1 MKYSKIIIVCALLIL
16 GASTIFAQNALVSFM
31 DNTSQTRDYL
41 NMEYPG
47 GSYPAGAGT
56 AANRWKLVIYKST
69 DNIINPLVNGLPTGD
84 DVILTNP
91 QDNNNPVI
99 LDVNIAPGPSG
110 KLNLNAVVVH
120 VSIIPTYI
128 YGRIFNS
135 VDVSTAT
142 KYMSFTAPYYV
153 AAGQPV
159 NVNIIPDYGWKTD
172 PVWSLIFPVTDTWT
186 YNLTM
191 TASDNGAYEFTDPQ
205 GGVHTT
211 PATLTDGPGD
221 EANGL
226 LGTYTVTSAPPA
238 GFTWQST
245 TIEVVAGDFTA
256 AKTDYVYNAA
266 KQFVLVP
273 IPDTYTY
280 NLHINGPEGYAVTG
294 PTAELSGTIPYTKT
308 STVVTD
314 LVGNYTVAAPPA
326 GYQWVMN
333 PINVT
338 ADMFQLVTTKNGGM
352 DKVVLGS
359 RTNGAKTHYVY
370 EATITFA
377 LELIPVE
384 DVYHLTVTSSEA
396 GYGILKGGN
405 PTGYSTDYTF
415 SAATADELIGTYS
428 LADPGAGF
436 HWVPAEIEVLATD
449 FTAAKGGKVTYSY
462 TINFVK
468 TQTQNEITDIT
479 NPPAG
484 VTIEELTNPAEY
496 PTNLTNLDPNAA
508 NAICYTINTTGVWN
522 ITVHK
527 PDGWL
532 GNWYCWILVGNNNL
546 IGAEPLPISADQS
559 SYTFIGVDF
568 GTRTSGN
575 IYFNQS
581 GFEMKVEGIACD
593 FYNIVDGGSIPPA
606 FLTPSA
612 NIKMY
617 TITAKGTWNVKA
629 YRPTTYT
636 GQWYCWFYQNNVL
649 TPAANPIAFDASYT
663 FTDVYFGSDFKG
675 TAQVIFDEYDSTLPV
690 ELSGFNA
697 FLTAENNMNIVKIV
711 WTTQTETNMNGFNIY
726 RNDGSDNLAS
736 AIQIAYIPAT
746 NTSTTQNYE
755 YPDNKDLENGHTYYY
770 WLECVETN
778 GESTFNGPYPIYVN
792 GPTPPV
798 LPEYTKMH
806 NAYPNPFRAG
816 SGTTIAVELKKG
828 DSGTVTIYNI
838 LGQVVKTFSLTEGT
852 NNLNW
857 NGRDSKGNLCGNGIY
872 FYKLSTNSLNQ
883 TKKMVIVK

>member
-1 MKYSKIIIVCALLIL
+1 MKKSKEIIVIALFLL
-16 GASTIFAQNALVSFM
+16 VAFTLFAQNAQVKFL
-31 DNTSQTRDYL
+31 DDTNTTWGYL
-41 NMEYPG
+41 NLEYPG
-47 GSYPAGAGT
+47 GSYPTGAGNAT
-56 AANRWKLVIYKST
+56 NRWKMVVYRST
-69 DNIINPLVNGLPTGD
+69 DNIIDPLVNGLPTGD

-91 QDNNNPVI
+91 ADNDNPAI
-99 LDVNIAPGPSG
+99 LNVNIAPGTSG
-110 KLNLNAVVVH
+110 KLNLSAAVVWDGYM
-120 VSIIPTYI
+120 PTYI

-135 VDVSTAT
+135 IDPATAT
-142 KYMSFTAPYYV
+142 KYMTFTAPFHV
-153 AAGQPV
+153 TVGQLFSIP
-159 NVNIIPDYGWKTD
+159 IIPDYGWKTD
-172 PVWSLIFPVTDTWT
+172 PVWSPIFPVTDTWT
-186 YNLTM
+186 YNLAIS
-191 TASDNGAYEFTDPQ
+191 ASDNGAYEFTDPQ

-226 LGTYTVTSAPPA
+226 LGTYTVTSEPPA
-238 GFTWQST
+238 GFTWQSI

-280 NLHINGPEGYAVTG
+280 NLHIQGPEGYAVTG
-294 PTAELSGTIPYTKT
+294 PTAELSGTIPYIAT
-308 STVVTD
+308 STDVND

-333 PINVT
+333 PITVR

-384 DVYHLTVTSSEA
+384 DVYHLTVTSSEP

-405 PTGYSTDYTF
+405 TTGYSTDYTF

-468 TQTQNEITDIT
+468 TQNEITDIT
-479 NPPAG
+479 NPPDD

-527 PDGWL
+527 PTGWL

-546 IGAEPLPISADQS
+546 IGAEPLPIPADQS
-559 SYTFIGVDF
+559 SYTFMGVDF

-593 FYNIVDGGSIPPA
+593 FYNIVDGGSLPPA
-606 FLTPSA
+606 FLTPSS

-778 GESTFNGPYPIYVN
+778 GESTFNGPRSAYYVN

>member
-142 KYMSFTAPYYV
+142 KYMTFTAPYYV

-159 NVNIIPDYGWKTD
+159 NVDIIPNYGWKTD
-172 PVWSLIFPVTDTWT
+172 PVWSPIFPVTDTWT
-186 YNLTM
+186 YNLTI

-205 GGVHTT
+205 SGVHTT

-221 EANGL
+221 EANSL

-238 GFTWQST
+238 GFQWQFT
-245 TIEVVAGDFTA
+245 TIEVVAGDFIA
-256 AKTDYVYNAA
+256 GKTDYVYNAA

-280 NLHINGPEGYAVTG
+280 NLHIAGPEGYVVTG
-294 PTAELSGTIPYTKT
+294 PTAELSGTIPYTET
-308 STVVTD
+308 ASEVSALIGD
-314 LVGNYTVAAPPA
+314 YTVAAPPV
-326 GYQWVMN
+326 GYQWVVN
-333 PINVT
+333 PIAVT
-338 ADMFQLVTTKNGGM
+338 PDMFSQVTKKNGGM

-359 RTNGAKTHYVY
+359 RNNGAKTNYVY
-370 EATITFA
+370 EATITFV
-377 LELIPVE
+377 LEELPPQNYTVE
-384 DVYHLTVTSSEA
+384 ITSDPAGAAIYVDGEPSGFTTPHTFTLAAGTDATYTVQMENYTWTPSNFVVTDIAANMSCNFVGTFTFTEGDVVTPPDVPTGATITIQLT
-396 GYGILKGGN
+396 GGN
-405 PTGYSTDYTF
+405 GIIIPGIPTPAINPSWIPGYIQFLT
-415 SAATADELIGTYS
+415 LLGTG
-428 LADPGAGF
+428 P
-436 HWVPAEIEVLATD
+436 WQI
-449 FTAAKGGKVTYSY
+449 
-462 TINFVK
+462 
-468 TQTQNEITDIT
+468 
-479 NPPAG
+479 
-484 VTIEELTNPAEY
+484 
-496 PTNLTNLDPNAA
+496 
-508 NAICYTINTTGVWN
+508 TINTSYPYVWVVGV
-522 ITVHK
+522 
-527 PDGWL
+527 
-532 GNWYCWILVGNNNL
+532 
-546 IGAEPLPISADQS
+546 
-559 SYTFIGVDF
+559 GV
-568 GTRTSGN
+568 
-575 IYFNQS
+575 
-581 GFEMKVEGIACD
+581 
-593 FYNIVDGGSIPPA
+593 
-606 FLTPSA
+606 
-612 NIKMY
+612 
-617 TITAKGTWNVKA
+617 
-629 YRPTTYT
+629 YT
-636 GQWYCWFYQNNVL
+636 GPFPM
-649 TPAANPIAFDASYT
+649 TIDIPAGAKDE
-663 FTDVYFGSDFKG
+663 DVELQFGEGGDP
-675 TAQVIFDEYDSTLPV
+675 TLPV
-690 ELSGFNA
+690 ELSYFA
-697 FLTAENNMNIVKIV
+697 ATLTAENFVNIA

-726 RNDGSDNLAS
+726 RNDDSDVLAG

-746 NTSTTQNYE
+746 NTSTTQNYKHIDRE
-755 YPDNKDLENGHTYYY
+755 VENGHTYYY

-778 GESTFNGPYPIYVN
+778 GESTFNGPSPVYVD

-798 LPEYTKMH
+798 LPEYTIMH

-816 SGTTIAVELKKG
+816 DGTTINVDVKAG
-828 DSGTVTIYNI
+828 DTGTVTIYNI
-838 LGQVVKTFSLTEGT
+838 LGQVVKTVPVIQGKNDIF
-852 NNLNW
+852 W

>member
-226 LGTYTVTSAPPA
+226 LGTYTVTSEPPA

-294 PTAELSGTIPYTKT
+294 PTAELSGTIPYIAT
-308 STVVTD
+308 STDVND

-333 PINVT
+333 PITVR

-384 DVYHLTVTSSEA
+384 DVYHLTVTSSEP

-405 PTGYSTDYTF
+405 TTGYSTDYTF

-468 TQTQNEITDIT
+468 TQNEITDIT
-479 NPPAG
+479 NPPDD

-527 PDGWL
+527 PTGWL

-546 IGAEPLPISADQS
+546 IGAEPLPIPADQS
-559 SYTFIGVDF
+559 SYTFMGVDF

-593 FYNIVDGGSIPPA
+593 FYNIVDGGSLPPA

-778 GESTFNGPYPIYVN
+778 GESTFNGPRSAYYVN

>member
-1 MKYSKIIIVCALLIL
+1 MKKSKEIIVIALFLL
-16 GASTIFAQNALVSFM
+16 VAFTLFAQNAQVKFL
-31 DNTSQTRDYL
+31 DDTNTTWGYL
-41 NMEYPG
+41 NLEYPG
-47 GSYPAGAGT
+47 GSYPTGAGNAT
-56 AANRWKLVIYKST
+56 NRWKMVVYRST
-69 DNIINPLVNGLPTGD
+69 DNIIDPLVNGLPTGD

-91 QDNNNPVI
+91 ADNDNPAI
-99 LDVNIAPGPSG
+99 LNVNIAPGTSG
-110 KLNLNAVVVH
+110 KLNLSAAVVWDGYM
-120 VSIIPTYI
+120 PTYI

-135 VDVSTAT
+135 IDPATAT
-142 KYMSFTAPYYV
+142 KYMTFTAPFHV
-153 AAGQPV
+153 TVGQLFSIP
-159 NVNIIPDYGWKTD
+159 IIPDYGWKTD
-172 PVWSLIFPVTDTWT
+172 PVWSPIFPVTDTWT
-186 YNLTM
+186 YNLAIS
-191 TASDNGAYEFTDPQ
+191 ASDNGAYEFTDPQ

-226 LGTYTVTSAPPA
+226 LGTYTVTSEPPA
-238 GFTWQST
+238 GFTWQSI

-280 NLHINGPEGYAVTG
+280 NLHIQGPEGYAVTG
-294 PTAELSGTIPYTKT
+294 PTAELSGTIPYIAT
-308 STVVTD
+308 STDVND

-333 PINVT
+333 PITVR

-384 DVYHLTVTSSEA
+384 DVYHLTVTSSEP

-405 PTGYSTDYTF
+405 TTGYSTDYTF

-468 TQTQNEITDIT
+468 TQNEITDIT
-479 NPPAG
+479 NPPDD

-527 PDGWL
+527 PTGWL

-546 IGAEPLPISADQS
+546 IGAEPLPIPADQS
-559 SYTFIGVDF
+559 SYTFMGVDF

-593 FYNIVDGGSIPPA
+593 FYNIVDGGSLPPA
-606 FLTPSA
+606 FLTPSS

-690 ELSGFNA
+690 ELSYFA
-697 FLTAENNMNIVKIV
+697 ATLTAENFVNIV

-746 NTSTTQNYE
+746 NTSTTHNYE
-755 YPDNKDLENGHTYYY
+755 HLDNKDLENGHTYYY
-770 WLECVETN
+770 WLECVEIS
-778 GESTFNGPYPIYVN
+778 GHSTFNGPRSAYID
-792 GPTPPV
+792 GPTTPE
-798 LPEYTKMH
+798 LPNCTTMH